1 MTAVSPIYSLRGV
14 AHRFNGRTVLAVDS
28 LDVPRGAI
36 LGLCGVNGAGKSTLL
51 RFMAFLDRP
60 RQGEIVFDGTAAL
73 DLAPLRRRA
82 TLLLQ
87 RPVLLRRSVFD
98 NVAFGLRARGQ
109 TDALADRVAEALD
122 AVGLPHSAFARRSW
136 RELSGGEAQRV
147 AMAAR
152 LALRP
157 DVLLLDEPT
166 SSLDPQSEARIMEAA
181 RLAREKHGATVVVVS
196 HDLAW
201 LRGLCDT
208 VLRLCPPLPS
218 GQAAPLNEIP
228 LPKECA

>member
-1 MTAVSPIYSLRGV
+1 MTSSAPIYSLRGV
-14 AHRFNGRTVLAVDS
+14 SHRFNGRTALAVDS
-28 LDVPRGAI
+28 LDVPRRAI
-36 LGLCGVNGAGKSTLL
+36 LGICGANGVGKSTLL
-51 RFMAFLDRP
+51 RLMAFLDRP
-60 RQGEIVFDGTAAL
+60 RQGEIVFDGAPAL

-98 NVAFGLRARGQ
+98 NVAFGLRARGR
-109 TDALADRVAEALD
+109 TDNLADRVAEALD

-166 SSLDPQSEARIMEAA
+166 SSLDPQSEARILQAA

-208 VLRLCPPLPS
+208 VLRLAAPLPS
-218 GQAAPLNEIP
+218 GQASPLTEIS
-228 LPKECA
+228 LTQEYA